1 MISVQ
6 LENNGS
12 DLSVI
17 DKKWISNITENILM
31 DHNHKNANILIIFS
45 SDIHLRDLKKEYFN
59 QDVYTDTISFN
70 LENPKEPIDG
80 EIYISL
86 DRINENAV
94 IFKQKFEREYK
105 RVIIHSILHL
115 MGFDD
120 QADEEKRKMT
130 KLEDYY
136 LNFNK
141 KIFIV
146 K

>member
-12 DLSVI
+12 DLSDI
-17 DKKWISNITENILM
+17 DKKWISNITENIFM
-31 DHNHKNANILIIFS
+31 DHNHNSANILIIFS
-45 SDIHLRDLKKEYFN
+45 SDIHLRDLKKKYFN

-70 LENPKEPIDG
+70 LEDPNEPIDG

-130 KLEDYY
+130 ELEDYY
-136 LNFNK
+136 LSLNNK
-141 KIFIV
+141 KDFYS
-146 K
+146 